1 MVALDWRRSVL
12 APGAVTC
19 LRHTIGKG
27 LGSNAKVVSFR
38 KLPFP
43 LATYAA
49 LFRGVISVSSQGTTV
64 RVLTDLVLVGRSRT
78 ELTLTIVGPVSAKSA
93 LSAAERRLASA
104 LIARTRA

>member
-1 MVALDWRRSVL
+1 VL

-43 LATYAA
+43 QLATYAA

-93 LSAAERRLASA
+93 LSAAERRLARA
-104 LIARTRA
+104 LIARARA